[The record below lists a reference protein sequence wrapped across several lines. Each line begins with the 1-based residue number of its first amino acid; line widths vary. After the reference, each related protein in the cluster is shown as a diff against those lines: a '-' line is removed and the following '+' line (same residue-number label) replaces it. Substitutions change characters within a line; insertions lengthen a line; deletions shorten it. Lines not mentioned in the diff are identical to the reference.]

1 MKVNF
6 SHDFVSWTYQI
17 GRVGKPRLDRFIFI
31 TCSFE
36 SKLALFCIHVWEPVY
51 PSGASSWIVYLF
63 IYFVGGGGWS
73 DILLLLLDISFVNRG
88 FASSKS
94 SGAVSARGKWIQFFV
109 LKVYVFVPRN
119 EIPVKTQNILGW
131 VRCFGYGKRRM
142 TGKGSVWQCGIDLLQ
157 PTHLQN
163 MLLADRGLK
172 PSEKTPPA
180 TSKVMN
186 FHKTRI
192 NVYKYLR
199 SRYRKL
205 DIIKFSLRIHYSF
218 HTHTQLEFY
227 NKILSWLRHVKAC
240 IQQMSILQ

>member
-1 MKVNF
+1 MIRYFTSAFRHLICKQRFRV
-6 SHDFVSWTYQI
+6 VEVI
-17 GRVGKPRLDRFIFI
+17 G
-31 TCSFE
+31 
-36 SKLALFCIHVWEPVY
+36 
-51 PSGASSWIVYLF
+51 
-63 IYFVGGGGWS
+63 
-73 DILLLLLDISFVNRG
+73 
-88 FASSKS
+88 
-94 SGAVSARGKWIQFFV
+94 
-109 LKVYVFVPRN
+109 
-119 EIPVKTQNILGW
+119 
-131 VRCFGYGKRRM
+131 RCFGTWEVNSVLRFESVCVCAKKWDPRQDAKHSQLSAVCFVYGKRRM
-142 TGKGSVWQCGIDLLQ
+142 TGNGSFWQRGIDLLQ